1 MKEDTILLYFAVQ
14 SEKNT
19 RYPPSL
25 LNPII
30 TLEQEA
36 QISEDREGGSGRR
49 ISSDPPSY
57 TKEERRIGGSGRRI
71 SSHPSSYTKEDKRIG
86 GSEDREGGSE
96 DWKIRGKPRIW

>member
-1 MKEDTILLYFAVQ
+1 MEAILLPDLSYPPSRKMKEDTILLYFAVQ

-36 QISEDREGGSGRR
+36 QISEDREGG
-49 ISSDPPSY
+49 
-57 TKEERRIGGSGRRI
+57 
-71 SSHPSSYTKEDKRIG
+71 
-86 GSEDREGGSE
+86 
-96 DWKIRGKPRIW
+96 